1 MTDPLAEMMK
11 KLGRDYLRESPARV
25 AELRAA
31 LSAVEQGEAGAM
43 DTLRRQLHK
52 LAGSGG
58 SYGFDDV
65 STSARA
71 GETVARRLFESGAA
85 PGVADLAALRAAI
98 DAVAAAFDAAC
109 ATEDLGTN

>member
-1 MTDPLAEMMK
+1 MTDPLEAMMK
-11 KLGRDYLRESPARV
+11 KLGRDYLRDSPARV

-31 LSAVEQGEAGAM
+31 LGAVEQGAAGAI
-43 DTLRRQLHK
+43 DTLRRLLHK

-85 PGVADLAALRAAI
+85 PAAAELAALRASV
-98 DAVAAAFDAAC
+98 DAVAAAFAAAC
-109 ATEDLGTN
+109 AAEDLGTS

>member
-11 KLGRDYLRESPARV
+11 KLGRDYLRDSPERV
-25 AELRAA
+25 VELRAA
-31 LSAVEQGEAGAM
+31 LGAVERGEPEAM

-65 STSARA
+65 SSAARE
-71 GETVARRLFESGAA
+71 GEGVARRLFESGQAPAA
-85 PGVADLAALRAAI
+85 GDLTALRAAV
-98 DAVAAAFDAAC
+98 DAVAAAFDAAR
-109 ATEDLGTN
+109 AAEGLGTA

>member
-1 MTDPLAEMMK
+1 MTDPLDELMK
-11 KLGRDYLRESPARV
+11 KLGRDYLRESPERV

-31 LSAVEQGEAGAM
+31 LAAVERGEAVAM

-85 PGVADLAALRAAI
+85 PAAAELAALRASV
-98 DAVAAAFDAAC
+98 DAVAAAFAAAC
-109 ATEDLGTN
+109 AAEDIGGS